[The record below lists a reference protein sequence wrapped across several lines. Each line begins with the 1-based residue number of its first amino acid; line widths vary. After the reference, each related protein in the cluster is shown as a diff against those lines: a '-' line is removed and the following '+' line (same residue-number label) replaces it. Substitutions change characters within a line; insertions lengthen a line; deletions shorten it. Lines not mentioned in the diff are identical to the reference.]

1 MFIHDDEMR
10 EIFRDEA
17 EERLKNIEQ
26 GFLDLESTPDDV
38 EIINYLFRECHSL
51 KGAASMLGL
60 EAIESMCHELESLMA
75 QYRKDGS
82 GISPA
87 ALSICFQVIDAVQL
101 LYRWAVFDEPAQ
113 VDVKTLIAKMKA
125 SVGAAPGVAQEGG
138 QKTEADDVEQG
149 GVEEGFLAFASDQ
162 ETHSQETQEPEF
174 DIKADLQ
181 EVTPVHTEQDVPVD
195 RPREEDKD
203 GASKGGVR
211 RNRTIETLRVSAAK
225 LDKMVSYSGELVVTK
240 NRFVHRV
247 SEFQKLLSLW
257 TEVERFLRYLWGR
270 GNRNI
275 SREML
280 LSLQDKY
287 QRKSQELGDALREM
301 ELGLRADCG
310 NLNTLANAIEW
321 GIRSTRLI
329 PLSSVFDAMPRLV
342 RDLSV
347 DLKKRVDFRVE
358 GGHTAADKR
367 VIEEIKDP
375 LMHMIRNAMDHGIE
389 TPQERKASGKPEV
402 ATLTLRAYQAGGRLI
417 IEIEDDGRGL
427 NTERIR
433 KKAVERGI
441 VTASTAR
448 SMNDRQVQYLIF
460 SSGFS
465 TTDVVTDISGRGVG
479 MDVVKSNIEAL
490 KGTIDIESQVGR
502 GTKFRMK
509 FPLTLSTTRV
519 LLAES
524 GNLTFGIPVDSVVI
538 TSRIDSS
545 DLFLLQGRDTV
556 YLLER
561 PIVVV
566 HLHNLLEIEPNSQTD
581 ALGWRSASRDRK
593 NCIVLRYREQEL
605 AILVDVLR
613 NEQEVVLKPLS
624 GPLRRVPNIS
634 GASTLEDG
642 SICMILNPG
651 DLVESVSR
659 VHLDRLAL
667 GTPDEAM
674 RNVRILLV
682 EDSMTTRM
690 HEKRMLEAAG
700 YEVLCAS
707 DGQEGFEMLSKGRFD
722 ILISDVE
729 MPRLDGLSLT
739 RKVRTD
745 LGMHD
750 IPVIL
755 VTSLASEEDMRRG
768 RDAGADAYLTKGRFD
783 HRVLLETV
791 RKFLLNPRQVQHKGQ
806 THS

>member
-1 MFIHDDEMR
+1 M
-10 EIFRDEA
+10 
-17 EERLKNIEQ
+17 
-26 GFLDLESTPDDV
+26 
-38 EIINYLFRECHSL
+38 
-51 KGAASMLGL
+51 
-60 EAIESMCHELESLMA
+60 
-75 QYRKDGS
+75 
-82 GISPA
+82 
-87 ALSICFQVIDAVQL
+87 
-101 LYRWAVFDEPAQ
+101 
-113 VDVKTLIAKMKA
+113 
-125 SVGAAPGVAQEGG
+125 
-138 QKTEADDVEQG
+138 
-149 GVEEGFLAFASDQ
+149 
-162 ETHSQETQEPEF
+162 
-174 DIKADLQ
+174 
-181 EVTPVHTEQDVPVD
+181 
-195 RPREEDKD
+195 
-203 GASKGGVR
+203 
-211 RNRTIETLRVSAAK
+211 
-225 LDKMVSYSGELVVTK
+225 
-240 NRFVHRV
+240 
-247 SEFQKLLSLW
+247 
-257 TEVERFLRYLWGR
+257 
-270 GNRNI
+270 
-275 SREML
+275 
-280 LSLQDKY
+280 
-287 QRKSQELGDALREM
+287 
-301 ELGLRADCG
+301 
-310 NLNTLANAIEW
+310 
-321 GIRSTRLI
+321 
-329 PLSSVFDAMPRLV
+329 
-342 RDLSV
+342 
-347 DLKKRVDFRVE
+347 
-358 GGHTAADKR
+358 
-367 VIEEIKDP
+367 
-375 LMHMIRNAMDHGIE
+375 
-389 TPQERKASGKPEV
+389 
-402 ATLTLRAYQAGGRLI
+402 TLRAYQAGGRLI

-490 KGTIDIESQVGR
+490 KGTIDIESQLGR
-502 GTKFRMK
+502 GTRFRMK

-566 HLHNLLEIEPNSQTD
+566 HLHNLLEIEPNSQAH
-581 ALGWRSASRDRK
+581 ALGWRSVGRERK

-659 VHLDRLAL
+659 VHLDRVAL
-667 GTPDEAM
+667 GSPDEEV
-674 RNVRILLV
+674 RSFRILLV

-707 DGQEGFEMLSKGRFD
+707 DGQEGFEMISKGGFD

-745 LGMHD
+745 LGMRD

-755 VTSLASEEDMRRG
+755 VTSLASEEDVRRG

-791 RKFLLNPRQVQHKGQ
+791 RKFLLSPRRAQ
-806 THS
+806 T